1 LILSSSF
8 MGEMEMDM
16 DVVMFLLTLPLSR
29 LETGE

>member
-1 LILSSSF
+1 